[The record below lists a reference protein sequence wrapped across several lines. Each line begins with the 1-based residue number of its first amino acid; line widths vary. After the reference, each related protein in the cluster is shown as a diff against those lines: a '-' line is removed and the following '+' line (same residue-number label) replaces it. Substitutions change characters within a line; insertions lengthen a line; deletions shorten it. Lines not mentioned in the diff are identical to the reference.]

1 MRGTT
6 ELLLVEGPPGTGKTT
21 YLAGRC
27 KATVAERGP
36 RSVAIASLTRAAA
49 AEIGGRDT
57 GIPEDMVGTLHAHAY
72 RALDRPELAE
82 TPERL
87 REWNAAHPAFE
98 LGGGRRLEDAPDAD
112 AGQAPG
118 DELHAAVMNHR
129 ARLTPREQWT
139 DPQREH
145 DQRWTDFKRQ
155 TQSLDF
161 TDLIEQ
167 AITESPIHPALPDV
181 LLLDEA
187 QDFSALELR
196 LAMTW
201 AQRCR
206 KAVIVGDPRQC
217 QPPGTM
223 VLTRDG
229 EVPIEDL
236 DPERHHVIAWNRHES
251 KAYGFGKRLK
261 VEKASRSYVGR
272 LIGLSSEGRQTWMTP
287 DHIQLARW
295 AQDAR
300 HCCVYLMR
308 QGDRYRVGW
317 CQVFEGRDGGGLH
330 LATRARIERA
340 DAAWILR
347 VFDDRQTAAQYESIV
362 AARYGLPT
370 ACFTERAGY
379 PQAHLDGIW
388 VALDADEQAGRAAE
402 ALADHGRSAQWP
414 LYDREER
421 FAKRGKRTP
430 LTVRACNLLPELM
443 RVPVYDVERRRIDWQ
458 PFTIDERHYSGLVYS
473 LDVERSHTYVAD
485 GIVTHNCLYG
495 WRGSSAN
502 ALYSIPGARHE
513 LLRQSHR
520 VPRAVHALAQS
531 WAGQLEIGAAPYEPT
546 DEDGQTRQLEASLRD
561 PATIVDHVAQDLDDG
576 ADAMLLASCSYM
588 LAPLVA
594 ELRRRAIPFH
604 NPYRLAHGAWNPM
617 RGARRLL
624 AFLRPDERV
633 WGDQARL
640 WTWDDLR
647 AWTEPLKAQGVLRRG
662 AKQLIAEKCRPDRF
676 GESKAGQ
683 AVPVE
688 TLCELLG
695 VRDTS
700 AHPAFRGDVAWW
712 QEHLLAS
719 KASAARYPVEVCRR
733 HGGRALLDEP
743 RVVVGTIH
751 SVKGG
756 QARRV
761 YIAPDLSKQ
770 GYWHGL
776 RAGGEPREG
785 VLRMAYV
792 ALTRAQETVSLLRP
806 SVPEHL
812 DLNLDR
818 RMSLAA

>member
-1 MRGTT
+1 MSAP
-6 ELLLVEGPPGTGKTT
+6 ELLLVEGPPGTGLRKTS
-21 YLAGRC
+21 YLARRC
-27 KATVAERGP
+27 RATVAERGP
-36 RSVAIASLTRAAA
+36 RSVAIASLTRTAA
-49 AEIGGRDT
+49 AEIAGRDT
-57 GIPEDMVGTLHAHAY
+57 GVPEDLVGTLHAHAY

-87 REWNAAHPAFE
+87 REWNAEHPAFE

-129 ARLTPREQWT
+129 ARLTPREVWT
-139 DPQREH
+139 DPEREH
-145 DQRWTDFKRQ
+145 DARWTDFKRQ

-206 KAVIVGDPRQC
+206 KAVIVGDPRQ
-217 QPPGTM
+217 
-223 VLTRDG
+223 
-229 EVPIEDL
+229 
-236 DPERHHVIAWNRHES
+236 A
-251 KAYGFGKRLK
+251 
-261 VEKASRSYVGR
+261 
-272 LIGLSSEGRQTWMTP
+272 
-287 DHIQLARW
+287 
-295 AQDAR
+295 
-300 HCCVYLMR
+300 
-308 QGDRYRVGW
+308 
-317 CQVFEGRDGGGLH
+317 
-330 LATRARIERA
+330 
-340 DAAWILR
+340 
-347 VFDDRQTAAQYESIV
+347 
-362 AARYGLPT
+362 
-370 ACFTERAGY
+370 
-379 PQAHLDGIW
+379 
-388 VALDADEQAGRAAE
+388 
-402 ALADHGRSAQWP
+402 
-414 LYDREER
+414 
-421 FAKRGKRTP
+421 
-430 LTVRACNLLPELM
+430 
-443 RVPVYDVERRRIDWQ
+443 
-458 PFTIDERHYSGLVYS
+458 
-473 LDVERSHTYVAD
+473 
-485 GIVTHNCLYG
+485 LYG
-495 WRGSSAN
+495 WRGSDAG
-502 ALYSIPGARHE
+502 ALYRLQAKHE

-520 VPRAVHALAQS
+520 VPRAVHALAQD

-546 DEDGQTRQLEASLRD
+546 DQAGQVRQLEASLRD

-617 RGARRLL
+617 RSARRLL

-647 AWTEPLKAQGVLRRG
+647 AWTEPLKASGVLQRG

-676 GESKAGQ
+676 GENKAGQ

-695 VRDTS
+695 VRDTA

-719 KASAARYPVEVCRR
+719 KASAARYPVEVAQR

-743 RVVVGTIH
+743 KVTVGTIH

-756 QARRV
+756 QSRRV

-812 DLNLDR
+812 DLSLDG